1 MIEIQ
6 MVRRMAI
13 RAIPLGVVT
22 SLVLGIV
29 GGLDWGVSAAV
40 GVAMTIGNLLF
51 AAIVIGRVAES
62 SPQLLIVAA
71 MVAFTLG
78 LAILTGIA
86 IGLRAADLVYF
97 PVTGFVLVG
106 SHLVLVLWEAATG
119 QQGSVASSK
128 GA

>member
-13 RAIPLGVVT
+13 KGIFLGLLT
-22 SLVLGIV
+22 TIVLWLIGGNEWGI
-29 GGLDWGVSAAV
+29 SAAV
-40 GVAMTIGNLLF
+40 GVAMTIGNLFF
-51 AAIVIGRVAES
+51 AGVVIGRIADN
-62 SPQLLIVAA
+62 SPQLLVVAA
-71 MVAFTLG
+71 MVAFILG

-86 IGLRAADLVYF
+86 FVLRAADLVYF
-97 PVTGFVLVG
+97 PVTGLVLVG

-119 QQGSVASSK
+119 QQGSVVSSK

>member
-1 MIEIQ
+1 VIEIQ

-13 RAIPLGVVT
+13 RGIPLGIVT
-22 SLVLGIV
+22 SLVLGVI

-40 GVAMTIGNLLF
+40 GIAMTVGNLLF

-62 SPQLLIVAA
+62 APQLLIVAA
-71 MVAFTLG
+71 MVAFMLG

-119 QQGSVASSK
+119 HQGSVVSSK

>member
-1 MIEIQ
+1 VIEIQ

-13 RAIPLGVVT
+13 RAIPLGIVT
-22 SLVLGIV
+22 SVVLGII
-29 GGLDWGVSAAV
+29 GGLDWGLSAAV

-62 SPQLLIVAA
+62 SPQLLILAA

-78 LAILTGIA
+78 LAILTGVA

-119 QQGSVASSK
+119 QQGSVVSSK